1 MPASSLSYNNI
12 NSDSRMIPDI
22 MRVFAYA
29 RTRFPYGRNNRKKFV
44 HQKRALQ
51 AFTDKS
57 LKIAVFGSILNGVD
71 DDFSTPFFCIHK
83 ISSQCYKMKLYQH
96 SCIYH
101 SHLRFRLTL
110 RDIHR

>member
-22 MRVFAYA
+22 MLVFAYA

-51 AFTDKS
+51 AFTDRSRKS
-57 LKIAVFGSILNGVD
+57 
-71 DDFSTPFFCIHK
+71 
-83 ISSQCYKMKLYQH
+83 KL
-96 SCIYH
+96 C
-101 SHLRFRLTL
+101 L
-110 RDIHR
+110 

>member
-44 HQKRALQ
+44 HQKLALQ
-51 AFTDKS
+51 SFTDRSRKS
-57 LKIAVFGSILNGVD
+57 
-71 DDFSTPFFCIHK
+71 
-83 ISSQCYKMKLYQH
+83 KL
-96 SCIYH
+96 CP
-101 SHLRFRLTL
+101 
-110 RDIHR
+110 